1 MRASA
6 LLRAVTFFGFAAA
19 LILIS
24 VWFADR
30 PGAVSLRW
38 QGWRVDTS
46 VAVLALGV
54 AVVAV
59 VAAVAYRVWVI
70 LRQAPRRLAQF
81 HARRRRNRGYQ
92 ALTRGMVAVAAGD
105 VAEARRE
112 AKRADS
118 LLEELPLTMLLAAQA
133 AQLEGDEDVAR
144 KYFASMLEHPETEFL
159 GLRGLLLQAGREGD
173 QAQALRLAQRA
184 FKLKPNT
191 PWVLNSLFD
200 LLIRK
205 GDWHEAQDVV
215 ERAVRRGVIAREQG
229 RRHKAIALHEQG
241 LQAEADGDDRE
252 ALFLASKALRS
263 APELTAAAIRLAAL
277 QIRAGKARDAA
288 RTVEKSWELTPHP
301 ELARL
306 YALAYGDEDA
316 LARVKRFEKLLD
328 LRPDHVESHAAM
340 AIVALEAKLWGKSR
354 HHLHKLMRE
363 LCDGEPSAR
372 FYRMMAKLDETEHDD
387 PDTAR
392 RWLLRAGAA
401 APDET
406 WVCRGCGAQSVEWS
420 PLCGQCQAFDTLEWR
435 SPLRIGTLVT
445 DGVSGAMG
453 EVGPETPGNGGSVDG
468 GRGEG

>member
-6 LLRAVTFFGFAAA
+6 LLRALLFFGFAAA
-19 LILIS
+19 LILVS

-54 AVVAV
+54 AVVAL

-70 LRQAPRRLAQF
+70 LRQAPARLAQF
-81 HARRRRNRGYQ
+81 RARRRRARGYR

-105 VAEARRE
+105 VEEARRE

-118 LLEELPLTMLLAAQA
+118 LLTELPLTMLLAAQA

-144 KYFASMLEHPETEFL
+144 KYFASMLEQPETEFL

-205 GDWHEAQDVV
+205 GEWLEAQEVI
-215 ERAVRRGVIAREQG
+215 ERAVKRGVIPRDQG

-241 LQAEADGDDRE
+241 LQAEADGADRE
-252 ALFLASKALRS
+252 ALSLAKKALRA
-263 APELTAAAIRLAAL
+263 APELTSAAIRLAAL
-277 QIRAGKARDAA
+277 QIRAGKTRDAA

-306 YALAYGDEDA
+306 YALAYADEDA
-316 LARVKRFEKLLD
+316 LVRVKRFDKLLE

-340 AIVALEAKLWGKSR
+340 AEAALAAKLWGKSR

-363 LCDGEPSAR
+363 LSDGEPQAR
-372 FYRMMAKLDETEHDD
+372 FYRMMAKLDETEHND
-387 PDTAR
+387 PDAAR

-401 APDET
+401 APDES
-406 WVCRGCGAQSVEWS
+406 WVCRDCGAQSVEWS
-420 PLCGQCQAFDTLEWR
+420 PLCGQCQAFDSLEWR

-445 DGVSGAMG
+445 DGAAGAIG
-453 EVGPETPGNGGSVDG
+453 EAGPETPRAGGSVDG
-468 GRGEG
+468 ARDEG